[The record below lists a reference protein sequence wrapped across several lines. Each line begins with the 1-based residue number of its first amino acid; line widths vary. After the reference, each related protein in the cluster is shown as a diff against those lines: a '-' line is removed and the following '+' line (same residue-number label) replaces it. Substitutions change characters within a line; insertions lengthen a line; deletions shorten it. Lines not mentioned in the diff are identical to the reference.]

1 MSMKSKEF
9 LNTAFK
15 EGSFTIL
22 SFMASSLVI
31 LANFPNE
38 FVLNVM
44 LYCYLIGFVLSFSI
58 ISYKIILNQYV
69 MFRLRMNK
77 LKFDMLNNDH
87 SDLKNDNTI
96 QGDLVPIA
104 TDLIKEASEKISEL
118 KEKSKE
124 EI

>member
-9 LNTAFK
+9 LSTAFK